1 MWKRWKRD
9 YMYLT
14 FDLWMSY
21 QILQHSCVLLGHLG
35 RATLSFSPPLS
46 LSFSLFLFLCGIV
59 LWKHAGTAG
68 LIHRERSWSKVN
80 EKSTTLFLSLPV
92 FSALLSLIRPV
103 SLSFYQSCIC
113 LFIFLVPLSFSPL
126 LPCWPLNSVSV
137 MSCDHCHVHDIRSV
151 LLSWHNFY
159 YLCLNAAVL
168 INTLLTAAMPQ
179 GRKMSL

>member
-113 LFIFLVPLSFSPL
+113 LFFFFSSSLFLSFTSL
-126 LPCWPLNSVSV
+126 LALKFSVCDVLWSL
-137 MSCDHCHVHDIRSV
+137 SCAWYSKRSSLMTQF
-151 LLSWHNFY
+151 LLF
-159 YLCLNAAVL
+159 
-168 INTLLTAAMPQ
+168 MPQ
-179 GRKMSL
+179 RRCFD